1 MNEKMASLD
10 TLCVHAGMEPDPQT
24 GAVIPPIYLST
35 TFKQEAPGR
44 HRGYEYIRAGS
55 PTAERLQQAIAQ
67 LEGGAYG
74 LVFSSGMAAIDA
86 VMHLLKPGESVLS
99 VEGVYGGTYRLLKQV
114 YEPLGIGCRF
124 EQFVDGDS
132 LEPLLDENVRMV
144 WIETPT
150 NPLLTVVD
158 IESVARVCQAYN
170 ILLCVDNTFAT
181 PILQQPLALGAD
193 IVVHS
198 ATKYLGGH
206 SDVLLGAVV
215 CNRGDIADRLAFI
228 QKSCGAVPSPFDC
241 FLVLRG
247 IRTLHL
253 RMERHSANALTV
265 AQWLSRHPAVARVY
279 YPGLPE
285 HPQHSVAATQMRY
298 YGGMV
303 SFEVKEEFRDG
314 LDEFFCSLKVFTLA
328 ESLGGVESL
337 VCHPYTMTHSSMP
350 EAERKKQ
357 GITPYLIR
365 LSVGVEDVRDLLA
378 DLEEALDRLVSVS
391 GR

>member
-1 MNEKMASLD
+1 MREENVSLD
-10 TLCVHAGMEPDPQT
+10 TLCVHAGAQPDTQT
-24 GAVIPPIYLST
+24 GAVVPPIYLST

-44 HRGYEYIRAGS
+44 HLGYEYIRAGS
-55 PTAERLQQAIAQ
+55 PTAERLQQAIAH

-74 LVFSSGMAAIDA
+74 FVFSSGMAAIDA
-86 VMHLLKPGESVLS
+86 VMRLLVPGNCVIS
-99 VEGVYGGTYRLLKQV
+99 VEGVYGGTYRLLKNI
-114 YEPLGIGCRF
+114 YEPFGIECRF
-124 EQFVDGDS
+124 ERFVDGDT
-132 LEPLLDENVRMV
+132 LEPLLDKNVRMV
-144 WIETPT
+144 WLETPT

-158 IESVARVCQAYN
+158 IKSVARVCHAYN
-170 ILLCVDNTFAT
+170 IILCVDNTFAT
-181 PILQQPLALGAD
+181 PIIQQPLTLGAD
-193 IVVHS
+193 IVIHS

-215 CNRGDIADRLAFI
+215 CNRDDIANRLAFV

-265 AQWLSRHPAVARVY
+265 AQWLSTHPAVARVY

-303 SFEVKEEFRDG
+303 SFEVREELSSA
-314 LDEFFCSLKVFTLA
+314 LDEFFRALEVFTLA

-337 VCHPYTMTHSSMP
+337 VCHPYTMTHSSIP
-350 EAERKKQ
+350 VEERKRQ
-357 GITPYLIR
+357 GISPALIR
-365 LSVGVEDVRDLLA
+365 LSVGVESVQDLLA
-378 DLEEALDRLVSVS
+378 DLEAALERLVSV
-391 GR
+391 GGQ